1 MDETEMRP
9 YSMKAYYTS
18 LYMTRSNTEPSLDT
32 LSSEHREFLRR
43 WHWRQ
48 YFLARRRLD
57 RKAAN
62 YHNRLATEL
71 EEMRK
76 NPKEAL

>member
-1 MDETEMRP
+1 MTNV
-9 YSMKAYYTS
+9 YYTS
-18 LYMTRSNTEPSLDT
+18 LYMQHSPTDPSLNT
-32 LSSEHREFLRR
+32 LSPEHREFLRR

-57 RKAAN
+57 TAAAQ
-62 YHNRLATEL
+62 YHNRLATHL

-76 NPKEAL
+76 QETL